1 MSSSQAVRSSKYSYR
16 ATSTG
21 PGSGDVNIET
31 SYITDM
37 SSLSRLEDKIRLL
50 HDDLEV
56 ERELRQRIEREK
68 ADLSVQVIQMSERLE
83 EAEGGAEHQFEAN
96 RKRDAELLKLRKLLE
111 DVHLESEETT
121 MLLKKKHN
129 EIITDFQEQVEILT
143 KNKARAEKEK
153 SKFQSEVYEL
163 LSQIESYNKERI
175 VSEKHISKLEVSIS
189 ELNVKIEELNHRH
202 RYLFA

>member
-21 PGSGDVNIET
+21 PGSADVQID
-31 SYITDM
+31 YIQDL

-50 HDDLEV
+50 QDDLEV

-111 DVHLESEETT
+111 DVHLESEETAT
-121 MLLKKKHN
+121 LLKKKHN
-129 EIITDFQEQVEILT
+129 EIITDFQEQLEILT
-143 KNKARAEKEK
+143 KNKA
-153 SKFQSEVYEL
+153 
-163 LSQIESYNKERI
+163 
-175 VSEKHISKLEVSIS
+175 
-189 ELNVKIEELNHRH
+189 
-202 RYLFA
+202 